1 MPDSGL
7 AATLSLLL
15 VARLA
20 VCGVLDIRPPSSSV
34 KAAGAAGQPAQPREG
49 MHTLDHWLGRQRRK
63 LSQKH
68 TQNHEKDSPDEDAS
82 EKAEHG
88 TNVGARTGTRARTC
102 TSTAALNEAGGEMSC
117 PVAEQVMQAAR
128 EGRVEAVRRL
138 IVAHGIDV
146 NVPLPSSSES
156 DGFGQTI
163 TLMEVADHY
172 GHAPLGS
179 LMRAHAHARTHAHT
193 WLFMQE

>member
-20 VCGVLDIRPPSSSV
+20 VCGVLDIRPPSSCV
-34 KAAGAAGQPAQPREG
+34 KAAGAAGQPAQPRQG
-49 MHTLDHWLGRQRRK
+49 MHTLDHWLGRQRR
-63 LSQKH
+63 KH

-88 TNVGARTGTRARTC
+88 TNVGAHTRKGTRARTC
-102 TSTAALNEAGGEMSC
+102 TSTAALNEAGGEISG

-128 EGRVEAVRRL
+128 AGRVEAVQRL
-138 IVAHGIDV
+138 IVAHGIEV
-146 NVPLPSSSES
+146 NAPLPSSSAS

-179 LMRAHAHARTHAHT
+179 LMRTHTHARTHAHT
-193 WLFMQE
+193 GIFMQE